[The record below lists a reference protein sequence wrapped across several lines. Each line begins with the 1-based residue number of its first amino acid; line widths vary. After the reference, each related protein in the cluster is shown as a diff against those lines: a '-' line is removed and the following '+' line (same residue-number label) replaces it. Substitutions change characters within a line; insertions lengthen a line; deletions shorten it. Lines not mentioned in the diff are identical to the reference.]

1 MKGFGGGSNRVW
13 SLPIML
19 LRHVSI
25 RSLEPYA
32 YVRHKCQNVRKDKF
46 THTRTKKLI

>member
-1 MKGFGGGSNRVW
+1 MKRFGGESNRVW

-19 LRHVSI
+19 LRYGNI

-32 YVRHKCQNVRKDKF
+32 IRHKCQNVRKDKF
-46 THTRTKKLI
+46 IHTRTKKLI